1 MLALILLVFV
11 SLVLAGY
18 ALFAGASRRLDAR
31 DAFQRRLPAATG
43 GGKPSRPGS
52 LLKDRR
58 LSTIAVLNAVLGR
71 LSLVAPVAEMI
82 RKAGLKRRVGEILL
96 YVPLL
101 ASTAFLLTILATG
114 SLAGASVAAAGA
126 GGLPL
131 LVVQHLRRQRTR
143 LFAEQLPDALDL
155 VRAALQAGHGLLSA
169 MGVVAAEFPDPI
181 AQEFR
186 DVTEEVRLG
195 LPLRDA
201 LANLARRVDN
211 DDFPLLQVGV
221 LVTQEVGGNL
231 TEVLDKIG
239 HTIRER
245 FKLQREMAV
254 LTAQGRMSGRVLTAL
269 PFVAA
274 LGMSFLNP
282 TYFGPMLEDPTGRAM
297 LMCGGVSL
305 FVGHLIIRR
314 LVRIV
319 AA

>member
-1 MLALILLVFV
+1 VLAPILLVFV

-18 ALFAGASRRLDAR
+18 ALSAGASRRLDAR
-31 DAFQRRLPAATG
+31 DALQRRLPAATG
-43 GGKPSRPGS
+43 SGKPSRPGS

-58 LSTIAVLNAVLGR
+58 LSTIAALNAVLGR
-71 LSLVAPVAEMI
+71 LSLVAPVAEMV

-101 ASTAFLLTILATG
+101 ASTAFLLTVLATG
-114 SLAGASVAAAGA
+114 SLTGASVAAAGA

-131 LVVQHLRRQRTR
+131 LVVQRLRRQRTR

-201 LANLARRVDN
+201 LANLAHRVDS
-211 DDFPLLQVGV
+211 DDLPLLHVGV
-221 LVTQEVGGNL
+221 LLTQEVGGNL

-269 PFVAA
+269 PFAAA
-274 LGMSFLNP
+274 LGMCFLNP
-282 TYFGPMLEDPTGRAM
+282 TYFRPMLEDPTGRAM
-297 LMCGGVSL
+297 LMYGGVSL
-305 FVGHLIIRR
+305 LVGHLIIRR

-319 AA
+319 SA